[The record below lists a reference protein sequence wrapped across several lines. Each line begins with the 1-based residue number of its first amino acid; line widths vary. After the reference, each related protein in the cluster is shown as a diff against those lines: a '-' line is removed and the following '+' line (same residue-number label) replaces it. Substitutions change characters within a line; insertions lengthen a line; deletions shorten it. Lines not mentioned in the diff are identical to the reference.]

1 MTNHNRKLWTL
12 LGLTAGAA
20 VGAWLWRR
28 GTERTAPAEVATEPV
43 QEGTAADRL
52 TRALA
57 EDLELGEYDLSV
69 DAISDGV
76 VELTGAVDAAAQRE
90 RAVAMAHAIGDVH
103 TVVNRL
109 VLRDEEARFEANRTR
124 REEKGGM
131 QHSGMG
137 VGMGTRR
144 QSPDT
149 DPDRPSDR
157 QKLVDRELEPE
168 NMEAV
173 PADETGTDPD
183 EEEATP

>member
-1 MTNHNRKLWTL
+1 MANHKRQLWTL

-20 VGAWLWRR
+20 VGVWLWRR
-28 GTERTAPAEVATEPV
+28 GTERTAPLELATEPV

-52 TRALA
+52 ARALA
-57 EDLELGEYDLSV
+57 HDQELSEYDLAV

-76 VELTGAVDAAAQRE
+76 VELTGVVDAAAQRE
-90 RAVAMAHAIGDVH
+90 RAVAMAHATGDVH

-109 VLRDEEARFEANRTR
+109 VLRAEEARFEENRAR
-124 REEKGGM
+124 REEMGGL

-168 NMEAV
+168 NMETAPV
-173 PADETGTDPD
+173 EETGPDPD
-183 EEEATP
+183 EEEPAP